1 MNETMIR
8 ESGIT
13 YAMFLYKYQIGTIHT
28 YEGVRRQILD
38 IIESSEKDG
47 ICTMYVKCLE
57 LE

>member
-1 MNETMIR
+1 
-8 ESGIT
+8 
-13 YAMFLYKYQIGTIHT
+13 MFLYKYQIGTIHT

-38 IIESSEKDG
+38 IIDSSEKDG